1 MTRYVVR
8 YAEENHGIITFDA
21 NSKEEAEN
29 WVRQVEM
36 GEQELEQLPN
46 YSTKVKSA
54 SYSLTN
60 LEEVTP
66 PLPEIPIVGII
77 V

>member
-1 MTRYVVR
+1 MARYVVK
-8 YAEENHGIITFDA
+8 YAEENYGIITFDA
-21 NSKEEAEN
+21 VNKVEAEE
-29 WVRQVEM
+29 WVRRLEM
-36 GEQELEQLPN
+36 GEIEVEQLFN

-66 PLPEIPIVGII
+66 PLPEIPIHGII

>member
-1 MTRYVVR
+1 
-8 YAEENHGIITFDA
+8 
-21 NSKEEAEN
+21 
-29 WVRQVEM
+29 M

-54 SYSLTN
+54 SYSLSN

>member
-1 MTRYVVR
+1 MARYVVK
-8 YAEENHGIITFDA
+8 YAEENYGIITFDA

-66 PLPEIPIVGII
+66 PLPEIPIHGII